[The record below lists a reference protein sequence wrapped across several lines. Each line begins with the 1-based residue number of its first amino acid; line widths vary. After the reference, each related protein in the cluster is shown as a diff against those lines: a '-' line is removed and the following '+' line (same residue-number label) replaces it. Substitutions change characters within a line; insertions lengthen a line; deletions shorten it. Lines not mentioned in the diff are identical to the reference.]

1 MSEKVKAASLID
13 VRPVSG
19 SIGAEIADVEL
30 RDIDDS
36 VFEAIRRAFL
46 DFSMLVF
53 RDQHL
58 TIEEHI
64 AFASRWGAF
73 SVSPFVSYL
82 PDYPGVLPLTNRG
95 RAATVTNNWHYDSAF
110 LPEPPAMTINS
121 ALEVPVGGDTMWSN
135 QYLAYETLS
144 KGMKDMLKGRRVC
157 FTGARLAA
165 LANADEI
172 PSTFHPIVRRH
183 PETGRNAL
191 FLGKPGSTVTHF
203 EDMSEAESLPLLTY
217 LYEHSVEPDRV
228 YRHHFRDGDVV
239 MWDNRCT
246 MHYAVHDYGDTAVR
260 NLHRISIKG
269 DKPLAAPGE

>member
-1 MSEKVKAASLID
+1 MSEPARDESLIE

-19 SIGAEIADVEL
+19 SIGAEVVGVDL
-30 RDIDDS
+30 RTIDDQTFDL
-36 VFEAIRRAFL
+36 VHQAFL
-46 DFSMLVF
+46 DHCMLVF

-58 TIEEHI
+58 DVDDHI
-64 AFASRWGAF
+64 AFAARWGEF

-82 PDYPGVLPLTNRG
+82 PDYPGVLPLANRG

-110 LPEPPAMTINS
+110 LPAPPKLTINS
-121 ALEVPVGGDTMWSN
+121 ARDVPIGGDTMWSN
-135 QYLAYETLS
+135 QYLAFETLS
-144 KGMKDMLKGRRVC
+144 PGLKDMLVGRRVC

-165 LANADEI
+165 LAGADEV
-172 PSTFHPIVRRH
+172 PMTFHPIVRRH
-183 PETGRNAL
+183 PETGRDAL

-203 EDMSEAESLPLLTY
+203 EDMTVAESLPLLQY

-246 MHYAVHDYGDTAVR
+246 MHYAVHDYGDSVVR
-260 NLHRISIKG
+260 DLHRISIQG
-269 DKPLAAPGE
+269 DVPVGPM